1 MCPFLVIRQVR
12 AYALGHH
19 HDESTIIHIKPV
31 GTADELIRAVPYEWT
46 VYVLAQ
52 IRLVESSH
60 DHLAIPF
67 GATRAAVL
75 RHGCELIVNLLRN
88 NDFIASTEHGT
99 ESLFTKN
106 NEPFFNSIGH

>member
-12 AYALGHH
+12 ANALGHH

-52 IRLVESSH
+52 IRLIESSH
-60 DHLAIPF
+60 DYLAIAF
-67 GATRAAVL
+67 GVIRAAA
-75 RHGCELIVNLLRN
+75 R
-88 NDFIASTEHGT
+88 GT
-99 ESLFTKN
+99 GAN
-106 NEPFFNSIGH
+106 

>member
-12 AYALGHH
+12 ANALGHH

-46 VYVLAQ
+46 VCVLAQ
-52 IRLVESSH
+52 IRLVESSG

-67 GATRAAVL
+67 DVIRAAA
-75 RHGCELIVNLLRN
+75 RDTGAN
-88 NDFIASTEHGT
+88 
-99 ESLFTKN
+99 
-106 NEPFFNSIGH
+106 